1 MVMTLQ
7 ISSDVGIF
15 LNSSET
21 IFISRKTNDQHT
33 DYKMVRLLEICM
45 TKNLAE
51 SNKNWEES
59 KIFDK
64 GSG

>member
-51 SNKNWEES
+51 SNKN
-59 KIFDK
+59 
-64 GSG
+64 